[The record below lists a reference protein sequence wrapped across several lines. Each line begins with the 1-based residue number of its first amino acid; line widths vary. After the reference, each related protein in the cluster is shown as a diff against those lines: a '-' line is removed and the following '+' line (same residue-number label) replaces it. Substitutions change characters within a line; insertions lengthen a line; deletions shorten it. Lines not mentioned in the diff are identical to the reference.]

1 MKIVF
6 FSHNTKKKKKKKIK
20 SVIFFNEFLFLKEIR
35 GWFVIKNEFV
45 KAFKVFLVFYV
56 KISSENRFLAKH
68 VWPLRLAMYTG
79 LTF

>member
-6 FSHNTKKKKKKKIK
+6 FSHNTKKKKKKIK

-56 KISSENRFLAKH
+56 KISSENRFL
-68 VWPLRLAMYTG
+68 G
-79 LTF
+79 S

>member
-6 FSHNTKKKKKKKIK
+6 FSHNTKKKKKKIK

-56 KISSENRFLAKH
+56 KISSENRFLGPK
-68 VWPLRLAMYTG
+68 T
-79 LTF
+79 